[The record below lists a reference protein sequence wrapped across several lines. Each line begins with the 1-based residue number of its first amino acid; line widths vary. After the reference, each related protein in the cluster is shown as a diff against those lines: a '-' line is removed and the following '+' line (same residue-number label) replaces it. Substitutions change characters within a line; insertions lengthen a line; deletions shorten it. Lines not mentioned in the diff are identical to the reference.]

1 MLPSMPQHRT
11 ISVIGA
17 GRCDERTAE
26 LAREVGRRLAEAG
39 CTLVT
44 GGLGGVMEAASR
56 GAREADGLVI
66 GILPGAR
73 RDDANPFVDVP
84 VVTGMGEARNAIVAA
99 TGQAVIAIAGEFG
112 TLSEIAFALK
122 RGKPIVSVGSWQ
134 VDPKVV
140 QVESAEEAV
149 EAVLQRV
156 GEGT

>member
-112 TLSEIAFALK
+112 TLSEIALALR
-122 RGKPIVSVGSWQ
+122 RGTRVVSLGSWRSEL
-134 VDPKVV
+134 PVV
-140 QVESAEEAV
+140 VADTPEEAV
-149 EAVLQRV
+149 RLALEPL
-156 GEGT
+156 G